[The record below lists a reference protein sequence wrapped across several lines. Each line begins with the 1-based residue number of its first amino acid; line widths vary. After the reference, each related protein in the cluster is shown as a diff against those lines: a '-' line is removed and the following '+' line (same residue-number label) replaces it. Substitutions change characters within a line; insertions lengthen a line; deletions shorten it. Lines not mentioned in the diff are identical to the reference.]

1 VKSVP
6 LYEPMAQE
14 LAPANARVIVISSRH
29 APHYTLFIT
38 IKVKKKN
45 FTVPLINDST
55 QQISCESDLPFPFNN
70 P

>member
-1 VKSVP
+1 VKFLP

-38 IKVKKKN
+38 IKVKKKKKN
-45 FTVPLINDST
+45 FTVQLINHT
-55 QQISCESDLPFPFNN
+55 T
-70 P
+70 